1 MFNFE
6 LLESIAVMLTAYIH
20 YKLTAY
26 IHYNRPS
33 RLNFYLSPKHSKV
46 RGPNP

>member
-20 YKLTAY
+20 D
-26 IHYNRPS
+26 NRPAC
-33 RLNFYLSPKHSKV
+33 LNFYLSPEHSKV